1 MVILLLCSHNWPEV
15 LLSTRDTE
23 KRNGISY
30 LCLSH
35 GIECSECRPP
45 GIRFLPYET
54 DLDSD
59 KDVNSAQIEEHKQK
73 NIVGGIYDD
82 SIDHRSIGTSGI

>member
-1 MVILLLCSHNWPEV
+1 MESRFFGRYKTYLL
-15 LLSTRDTE
+15 
-23 KRNGISY
+23 NGIGY
-30 LCLSH
+30 VCLSH

-73 NIVGGIYDD
+73 TLGRNL
-82 SIDHRSIGTSGI
+82 